1 MSENQGLVKSAE
13 SKAIA
18 PKTVREW
25 IATDS
30 FKEQVSL
37 SLPKHLTA
45 DRFTRIALTA
55 FNRTPRLADCT
66 KESVFQCLLDCS
78 ALGIEPDGRRAHL
91 IPFGKTCQL
100 IIDYKGIVDLVR
112 RSGEV
117 AYIHA
122 DVVCEND
129 EFDYAFGTG
138 AFLKHKP
145 NLKKRGSPKCVYSYV
160 RLKDG
165 SEDFDVMSVEDV
177 DNVKRKSRSSGSGP
191 WVDHWNEMAKKTV
204 FRRHSK
210 WLPLSSELREKLEKD
225 DDALPMTEQER
236 FNAARTVIADVTI
249 EEPAQP
255 VAREEKPA
263 LGLAN

>member
-1 MSENQGLVKSAE
+1 MSNIQALQKAE
-13 SKAIA
+13 AA
-18 PKTVREW
+18 PPSPRTVREW

-30 FKEQVSL
+30 FKEQVKL
-37 SLPKHLTA
+37 ALPKHLTP

-55 FNRTPRLADCT
+55 FNRTPKLADCT
-66 KESVFQCLLDCS
+66 KESVFQCLLDLS
-78 ALGIEPDGRRAHL
+78 ALGLEPDGRRAHL
-91 IPFGKTCQL
+91 IPYGNKCQL

-122 DVVCEND
+122 DIVCEND

-145 NLKKRGSPKCVYSYV
+145 NLQKRGKSKCVYSYV

-165 SEDFDVMSVEDV
+165 SEDFDVMSMEDV
-177 DNVKRKSRSSGSGP
+177 ENVRKKSRSGNSGP
-191 WVDHWNEMAKKTV
+191 WVDHFNEMAKKTV

-210 WLPLSSELREKLEKD
+210 WLPLSSELREKIEQD
-225 DDALPMTEQER
+225 DEPLTEQER
-236 FNAARTVIADVTI
+236 FNAAKTVIADIEV
-249 EEPAQP
+249 EEPIP
-255 VAREEKPA
+255 VTPKEEKPA
-263 LGLAN
+263 LELAN

>member
-1 MSENQGLVKSAE
+1 MSEQSLVKSTENKVA
-13 SKAIA
+13 A
-18 PKTVREW
+18 PRTVREW

-30 FKEQVSL
+30 FKEQVAL
-37 SLPKHLTA
+37 SLPKHLTP

-55 FNRTPRLADCT
+55 FNRTPKLGNCT
-66 KESVFQCLLDCS
+66 KESVFQCLLDLS
-78 ALGIEPDGRRAHL
+78 ALGLEPDGRRAHL
-91 IPFGKTCQL
+91 IPYGDKCQL

-122 DVVCEND
+122 DVVCEHD

-145 NLKKRGSPKCVYSYV
+145 NLKKRGAPKCVYSYV

-165 SEDFDVMSVEDV
+165 AEDFDVMSVEDV
-177 DNVKRKSRSSGSGP
+177 DAVKRKSRSSGSGP

-210 WLPLSSELREKLEKD
+210 WLPLSSELHEKIEKD
-225 DDALPMTEQER
+225 DEPLTEQER

-255 VAREEKPA
+255 VIKEEKPA
-263 LGLAN
+263 LALEA